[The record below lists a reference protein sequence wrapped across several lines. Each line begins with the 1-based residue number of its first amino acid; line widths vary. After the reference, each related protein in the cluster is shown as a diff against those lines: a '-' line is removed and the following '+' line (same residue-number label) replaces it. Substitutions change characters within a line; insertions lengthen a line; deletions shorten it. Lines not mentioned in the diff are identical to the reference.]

1 MRYLFLFV
9 TILIFGCSTSRNI
22 SENQKK
28 NLLEQ
33 IKADSFEKENG
44 KENENEN
51 KKEKEKKNANNFPTL
66 KNSSSQKKQ
75 VVEMINTPMAVSNKI
90 ELEMEEK
97 KPFVKLIQGRLNFFT
112 ENFYRKYAV
121 SLLGME
127 IGFLSLSSISKE
139 NHLSLFGELK
149 NKSFYRYLYNIHDKI
164 STTINLASFLPDL
177 VEMEKD
183 EKNKTSVSIQ
193 KLLEKKI
200 IFKEKIIKNKKESEK
215 ERVLEFQD
223 FFFDTLSFLRFVE
236 VIEVEKYKGLKIP
249 LVFQGKLY
257 EMKVKKVETQG
268 QIQKIYYDTFRE
280 NKLKKDQKIIIAKQ
294 INGEH
299 KIVWLSGKMKVGELK
314 GVLIED

>member
-33 IKADSFEKENG
+33 IKADSFE
-44 KENENEN
+44 NEKEN
-51 KKEKEKKNANNFPTL
+51 KKENEKKNTNNVPPL
-66 KNSSSQKKQ
+66 KYSSSQKKQ
-75 VVEMINTPMAVSNKI
+75 EVEMINTPKAVATKI
-90 ELEMEEK
+90 DLEMEEK
-97 KPFVKLIQGRLNFFT
+97 MPIVKLIQERLNFFT

-127 IGFLSLSSISKE
+127 IGYLYLSSISKE

-200 IFKEKIIKNKKESEK
+200 FFKEKIIKNKKESEK

-223 FFFDTLSFLRFVE
+223 FFFDLLSFLRFVE
-236 VIEVEKYKGLKIP
+236 IIDVQEYKDYMIP
-249 LVFQGKLY
+249 IVFEGKLY

-268 QIQKIYYDTFRE
+268 QIQKIYYDTYRE
-280 NKLKKDQKIIIAKQ
+280 NKLKKDQKIIISKK